1 MNLNNPSIT
10 KSLGEA
16 YFTIVHD
23 SNKGIMPPKNDTLN
37 EVQNY
42 DRKTKPKKDRAYCLT

>member
-1 MNLNNPSIT
+1 MQINPNIT

-23 SNKGIMPPKNDTLN
+23 SNKGIMPPNIRNIQRGEK
-37 EVQNY
+37 Y
-42 DRKTKPKKDRAYCLT
+42 DRKTKPKKNSTYCIT

>member
-1 MNLNNPSIT
+1 MNNNPSIT

-23 SNKGIMPPKNDTLN
+23 SNKGIMPPNNRNIERGEK
-37 EVQNY
+37 Y
-42 DRKTKPKKDRAYCLT
+42 DRKTKPKKDRAYCIT

>member
-1 MNLNNPSIT
+1 MEINPNMT

-23 SNKGIMPPKNDTLN
+23 SNKGIMPPKT
-37 EVQNY
+37 ETIKQGE
-42 DRKTKPKKDRAYCLT
+42 